1 MGDLPVRNKDL
12 NDGSLKMFFFSP
24 QEGRGTKLTITGIV
38 KRNSV
43 LGESKMGDLPPS
55 ILR

>member
-24 QEGRGTKLTITGIV
+24 QEGRGTKLTITGI
-38 KRNSV
+38 
-43 LGESKMGDLPPS
+43 EWD
-55 ILR
+55 I